1 MRRHA
6 ITSGVFAALLCAAVA
21 QAEMIQEG
29 DLRLAY
35 SAKFAPKALPRERP
49 APVTVTLGGSI
60 ATVDGSRPPELRRVS
75 VAVNRFG
82 QVSSKGLPTCDR
94 GELEQTST
102 ELALARCRDA
112 LVGRGRY
119 AAMIDVLNHANPIPV
134 EGDMLAFNSRNR
146 GRPAVLLHAYTEI
159 PVSVAVVVTFNVN
172 RPKKGDFGT
181 VFTAR
186 IPKIAADL
194 GYVTEGFLRLA
205 RRYRYAGEPRSFVN
219 ARCAAPPGFTG
230 GPFAFTRGMFGFA
243 NGQQLSV
250 TLTRNCRVR

>member
-6 ITSGVFAALLCAAVA
+6 FTSGVLAALLCVGLA
-21 QAEMIQEG
+21 QAEMIQQG

-60 ATVDGSRPPELRRVS
+60 ATVNGSRPPELRRVS

-82 QVSSKGLPTCDR
+82 QVSTRGLPTCEK

-102 ELALARCRDA
+102 ELALARCREA
-112 LVGRGRY
+112 LVGRGGY
-119 AAMIDVLNHANPIPV
+119 AAMIDVLNLPDPIPV
-134 EGDMLAFNSRNR
+134 EGDMLAFYSRNR
-146 GRPAVLLHAYTEI
+146 GRPAILLHAFTET
-159 PVSVAVVVTFNVN
+159 PVSVAVVVTFNIN
-172 RPKKGDFGT
+172 RPKEGDFGT

-194 GYVTEGFLRLA
+194 GYVTAGYLRLA
-205 RRYRYAGEPRSFVN
+205 RRYRYAGEPHSFVN
-219 ARCAAPPGFTG
+219 ARCAAPLGFSG
-230 GPFAFTRGMFGFA
+230 GPFAFTRGTFSFA
-243 NGQQLSV
+243 NGQRLSV